1 MPNQSRKRRGRETE
15 HIVTARLQSI
25 WEGAYVVNSG
35 ASGSDVLGVP
45 FDCEIKARK
54 DFKPKEALE
63 QLAKRNKGQKG
74 FVVMRLNGQGE
85 ASVDDFAAVIRFGD
99 LLELLERY
107 YNPNETD
114 EIIHC
119 GGCGM
124 WTIKGRICSA
134 CGHNNGFNK

>member
-1 MPNQSRKRRGRETE
+1 MPSQSRKRRGRETE

-107 YNPNETD
+107 YEQSTD
-114 EIIHC
+114 VIDRCNKC
-119 GGCGM
+119 GD
-124 WTIKGRICSA
+124 WAIVGRKCRTCLTLESR
-134 CGHNNGFNK
+134 KP